1 MLSGSWGFALHG
13 GAAGDNSGAS
23 VSALGDVNGDGVED
37 MIVGAYGA
45 GPYGRYSAG
54 SSYVVFGRPSGQAWP
69 AALDLSH
76 VNGTVR
82 CCRGGMRKAAGGPAG
97 ERAGGHERA

>member
-13 GAAGDNSGAS
+13 GAVNDNSGTS
-23 VSALGDVNGDGVED
+23 VSALGDVNGDGVAD
-37 MIVGAYGA
+37 MIVGAPEA
-45 GPYGRYSAG
+45 DPYGRSSAG

-69 AALDLSH
+69 AALNLSQ
-76 VNGTVR
+76 VDGTVR